1 MLVAHLGSDTM
12 TEKDPV
18 AIEVELPQELLTE
31 IDEFA
36 TRNGYVTQSGVVRRA
51 RERREE

>member
-1 MLVAHLGSDTM
+1 MSK
-12 TEKDPV
+12 ENPV

-36 TRNGYVTQSGVVRRA
+36 TRNGYVTQSRVVRRA
-51 RERREE
+51 LERREE